1 MNTLMN
7 KASFPLSEKNALAD
21 SLVFIRKN
29 LTEVKA
35 GSKLTARAMTAC
47 EEMLLLFV
55 DNAPEDAVLQV
66 RFVKTLS
73 EYYIDIRCRGEQFD
87 PYDSG
92 IEDASDLKALGRDD
106 AGRAIRSIL
115 LKSYADK
122 LKYSNSNGINRAQIT
137 AGKAE
142 QSMLMKTVIALVL
155 GIVLGLILKFLLP
168 HAVSEGVNYYFLV
181 PVRTMF
187 MNALKL
193 IIGPVIF
200 FSIVSCLSSFKDLSE
215 LGRIGAKV
223 MGSYILTTIIAVC
236 LAVGLSVLLHPGQPG
251 FALGEQLEAHP
262 EYAQEVDTSL
272 WSTIINIVPANFVKP
287 FLESDTMQIMFIAVL
302 CGIAVGM
309 VKDYSETLKKIFD
322 AGNTL
327 AMTITSLITRFIPL
341 AVFCSVAHIVDT
353 AGSRSAREIL
363 GFIGTHFLTVICMLA
378 VYGLIILI
386 IGRLNPFRF
395 YAKFK
400 EGMLTG
406 LALASST
413 AAMPTN
419 LRICTEKLGISPMV
433 CNFSIPLGATVN
445 MDGTCI
451 TLTIA
456 GLFLAR
462 AYDVEITAATLLSV
476 MVTSILLSLGC
487 PGVPGAGL
495 ICLGIVLQLMNVPVE
510 AIGLIIGIY
519 PFIDIVN
526 TMSKITGDVAVSAV
540 VARSEG
546 LLDTNVYNSRQ

>member
-1 MNTLMN
+1 MN

-47 EEMLLLFV
+47 EEMISLFV
-55 DNAPEDAVLQV
+55 DNAAEGAVLQV

-73 EYYIDIRCRGEQFD
+73 EYYIDIRCKGEQFD

-92 IEDASDLKALGRDD
+92 IEDAADLKALGRDD

-155 GIVLGLILKFLLP
+155 GIALGLILKFALP
-168 HAVSEGVNYYFLV
+168 QALSEGVNYYFLV

-236 LAVGLSVLLHPGQPG
+236 LAVGLSGLLHPGHPG
-251 FALGEQLEAHP
+251 FALDEHLEAHP
-262 EYAQEVDTSL
+262 EYAQVVDTSL
-272 WSTIINIVPANFVKP
+272 RSTIINIVPANFVKP

-353 AGSRSAREIL
+353 AGSRSARELL
-363 GFIGTHFLTVICMLA
+363 GFIGTHFLTVICMLM
-378 VYGLIILI
+378 VYGLILLV

-462 AYDVEITAATLLSV
+462 AYDVNITAATLLSV
-476 MVTSILLSLGC
+476 MVTIILLSLGC

-519 PFIDIVN
+519 PFIDMVN
-526 TMSKITGDVAVSAV
+526 TMSNITGDVAVSAV

>member
-1 MNTLMN
+1 MN

-47 EEMLLLFV
+47 EEMISLFV
-55 DNAPEDAVLQV
+55 DNAAEGAVLQV

-73 EYYIDIRCRGEQFD
+73 EYYIDIRCKGEQFD

-92 IEDASDLKALGRDD
+92 IEDAADLKTLGRDD

-155 GIVLGLILKFLLP
+155 GIALGLILKFALP
-168 HAVSEGVNYYFLV
+168 QALSEGVNYYFLV

-251 FALGEQLEAHP
+251 FALDEQLEAHP
-262 EYAQEVDTSL
+262 EYAHEVDTSL
-272 WSTIINIVPANFVKP
+272 RSTIINIVPANFVKP

-353 AGSRSAREIL
+353 AGSRSAREL
-363 GFIGTHFLTVICMLA
+363 PGFIGTHFLSVICMLM
-378 VYGLIILI
+378 VYGLILLV

-462 AYDVEITAATLLSV
+462 AYDVNITAATLLSV
-476 MVTSILLSLGC
+476 MVTIILLSLGC

-519 PFIDIVN
+519 PFIDMVN
-526 TMSKITGDVAVSAV
+526 TMSNITGDVAVSAV

>member
-1 MNTLMN
+1 MN

-47 EEMLLLFV
+47 EEMISLFV
-55 DNAPEDAVLQV
+55 DNAAEGAVLQV

-73 EYYIDIRCRGEQFD
+73 EYYIDIRCKGEQFD

-92 IEDASDLKALGRDD
+92 IEDAADLKALGRDD

-155 GIVLGLILKFLLP
+155 GIALGLILKFALP
-168 HAVSEGVNYYFLV
+168 QALSEGVNYYFLV

-236 LAVGLSVLLHPGQPG
+236 IAVGLSVLLHPGQPG
-251 FALGEQLEAHP
+251 FALDEHLEAHP
-262 EYAQEVDTSL
+262 EYAQVVDTSL
-272 WSTIINIVPANFVKP
+272 RSTIINIVPANFVKP

-353 AGSRSAREIL
+353 AGSRSARELL
-363 GFIGTHFLTVICMLA
+363 GFIGTHFLTVICMLM
-378 VYGLIILI
+378 VYGLILLV

-462 AYDVEITAATLLSV
+462 AYDVNITAATLLSV
-476 MVTSILLSLGC
+476 MVTIILLSLGC

-519 PFIDIVN
+519 PFIDMVN
-526 TMSKITGDVAVSAV
+526 TMSNITGDVAVSAV

>member
-1 MNTLMN
+1 MN

-47 EEMLLLFV
+47 EEMISLFA
-55 DNAPEDAVLQV
+55 DNAAEGAVLQV

-73 EYYIDIRCRGEQFD
+73 EYYIDIRCKGEQFD

-92 IEDASDLKALGRDD
+92 IEDAADLKALGRDD

-155 GIVLGLILKFLLP
+155 GIALGLILKFALP
-168 HAVSEGVNYYFLV
+168 QALSEGVNYYFLV

-251 FALGEQLEAHP
+251 FALDEQLEVHP
-262 EYAQEVDTSL
+262 EYAHEVDTSL
-272 WSTIINIVPANFVKP
+272 RSTIINIVPANFVKP

-353 AGSRSAREIL
+353 AGSRSARELL
-363 GFIGTHFLTVICMLA
+363 GFIGTHFLTVICMLM
-378 VYGLIILI
+378 VYGLILLV

-462 AYDVEITAATLLSV
+462 AYDVNITAATLLSV
-476 MVTSILLSLGC
+476 MVTIILLSLGC

-519 PFIDIVN
+519 PFIDMVN
-526 TMSKITGDVAVSAV
+526 TMSNITGDVAVSAV

>member
-1 MNTLMN
+1 MN

-262 EYAQEVDTSL
+262 EYVQEVDTSL

-378 VYGLIILI
+378 VYGLLILI

-476 MVTSILLSLGC
+476 MVTIILLSLGC

-519 PFIDIVN
+519 PFIDMVN
-526 TMSKITGDVAVSAV
+526 TMSNITGDVAVSAV